1 MNDPRQHHYMFAHER
16 LPELVFMSRELF
28 LYLLRKNSDGYLKGI
43 WHQIGSTLTRDEQLT
58 ADGLTLK
65 FFEDKCY
72 CGAVITLPKALH
84 RTEAH
89 MVALVAE
96 RVSGSVLSDDTSD
109 LEYRNLRYFTLEH
122 SGQTT
127 GKAGTT
133 LGEWTYLR
141 HSNYGVGP
149 AVDTGLFWTA
159 CTKIS
164 LRKTRTRFH
173 KDASNCESRLRRYLL
188 ESRRTQPPENL
199 LRFCHPAFWKLG
211 SKND

>member
-16 LPELVFMSRELF
+16 LPELVFKFRDSF
-28 LYLLRKNSDGYLKGI
+28 LSLLRKNGDGYLKGI
-43 WHQIGSTLTRDEQLT
+43 WYQLGSTLVRDEKLT
-58 ADGLTLK
+58 ADGLTLT

-72 CGAVITLPKALH
+72 CGAVVTLPKTLH
-84 RTEAH
+84 QTEAH

-96 RVSGSVLSDDTSD
+96 RVPGSILSDDTSD
-109 LEYRNLRYFTLEH
+109 SEYRNLRYFTLEH
-122 SGQTT
+122 GGQIAS
-127 GKAGTT
+127 KAATT

-141 HSNYGVGP
+141 HSNYGEGP

-164 LRKTRTRFH
+164 LRKTRVQAH
-173 KDASNCESRLRRYLL
+173 KDTSAYERRLSRYLL
-188 ESRRTQPPENL
+188 ESKRTQTPENL

>member
-1 MNDPRQHHYMFAHER
+1 MNNPRQHHNNFAHKR
-16 LPELVFMSRELF
+16 LPELVFRFRDSF
-28 LYLLRKNSDGYLKGI
+28 LSLLKENGDGYLKDS
-43 WHQIGSTLTRDEQLT
+43 WYQLGSNLAREERLN
-58 ADGLTLK
+58 AEGLTLT

-72 CGAVITLPKALH
+72 CGAVITLPKTLH
-84 RTEAH
+84 QTEAH

-122 SGQTT
+122 GERAA
-127 GKAGTT
+127 GKADTT

-164 LRKTRTRFH
+164 LRKTRLQAH
-173 KDASNCESRLRRYLL
+173 KDTSAYERRLRRYLL
-188 ESRRTQPPENL
+188 ESKRTQTPENL

>member
-1 MNDPRQHHYMFAHER
+1 MNNPRQHHYNFAHKR
-16 LPELVFMSRELF
+16 LPELVFKFRDSF
-28 LYLLRKNSDGYLKGI
+28 LSLLKKNGDGYLKDI
-43 WHQIGSTLTRDEQLT
+43 WYQLGSTLAREEQLT
-58 ADGLTLK
+58 ADGLTLT

-72 CGAVITLPKALH
+72 FGAVITLPKALF
-84 RTEAH
+84 RTEVH

-96 RVSGSVLSDDTSD
+96 RVSGSILSDDTSD

-141 HSNYGVGP
+141 HSGYGVGP
-149 AVDTGLFWTA
+149 AVDTGLFWAA

-164 LRKTRTRFH
+164 LRKTRMRSH
-173 KDASNCESRLRRYLL
+173 KDTSTYERRLRRYLL
-188 ESRRTQPPENL
+188 ETRRTQNKKNL